1 MSSMPDTQS
10 TIDADD
16 ISRFNSQAGQ
26 WWDPDGP
33 MKPLHLF
40 TPVRLEYILA
50 AARRTG
56 LIADQPDRL
65 LPLDGRKVLDVG
77 CGGGLLAEP
86 LCRLGAEMTAID
98 ASQGAI
104 DVAKAHAASQGL
116 SITYQN
122 IPIETLAKAPTMQ
135 KKFDLI
141 YASEIIEHVNNR
153 HQFLQSMRRLLK
165 ADGVII
171 FTTIN
176 KTVPALLL
184 AKFAAEYILNLVPRG
199 THQFEKFVRP
209 EQLQRECADAGILID
224 DITGFI
230 PTTQGGFRFSSV
242 TAVNYGAY
250 GQLA

>member
-1 MSSMPDTQS
+1 
-10 TIDADD
+10 
-16 ISRFNSQAGQ
+16 
-26 WWDPDGP
+26 
-33 MKPLHLF
+33 
-40 TPVRLEYILA
+40 
-50 AARRTG
+50 
-56 LIADQPDRL
+56 
-65 LPLDGRKVLDVG
+65 
-77 CGGGLLAEP
+77 
-86 LCRLGAEMTAID
+86 MTAID

-122 IPIETLAKAPTMQ
+122 ISIEKLANAPTMQ
-135 KKFDLI
+135 EKFDLI

-153 HQFLQSMRRLLK
+153 HKFLQSMRRLLK

>member
-1 MSSMPDTQS
+1 MSSMPDPQS
-10 TIDADD
+10 TIDSDD

-33 MKPLHLF
+33 MRPLHLF
-40 TPVRLEYILA
+40 SPVRLEYILTT
-50 AARRTG
+50 ARRTG
-56 LIADQPDRL
+56 HIADQPDRL

-86 LCRLGAEMTAID
+86 LCRLGAEMIAID
-98 ASQGAI
+98 PSQGAI

-122 IPIETLAKAPTMQ
+122 IPIETLAKTPAMQ
-135 KKFDLI
+135 EKFDLI

-153 HQFLQSMRRLLK
+153 HQFLQSIRRLLK

-184 AKFAAEYILNLVPRG
+184 AKFAAEYILNLIPRG
-199 THQFEKFVRP
+199 THQFEKFIRP
-209 EQLQRECADAGILID
+209 EQLQRECADAGILTD
-224 DITGFI
+224 DMTGFI
-230 PTTQGGFRFSSV
+230 PTTQGGFRSSSL
-242 TAVNYGAY
+242 TPVNYGAS

>member
-33 MKPLHLF
+33 MKALHLF

-104 DVAKAHAASQGL
+104 DVAKAHAVSQGL

-122 IPIETLAKAPTMQ
+122 MPIERLANATKMQ
-135 KKFDLI
+135 EKFDLI

-153 HQFLQSMRRLLK
+153 NQFLRSMQHLLK

-209 EQLQRECADAGILID
+209 EQLQRECADACIMID

-230 PTTQGGFRFSSV
+230 PTPQGNFRFSSV
-242 TAVNYGAY
+242 TAVNYGAS
-250 GQLA
+250 GQMA